1 MLDDGGAHAS
11 LIELSCVA
19 LFPLPFVAVAAFNN
33 SEADPTDVAACRKIV
48 VVDATTTVAATNKF
62 ALFGLTLG

>member
-1 MLDDGGAHAS
+1 
-11 LIELSCVA
+11 LIALSCVA
-19 LFPLPFVAVAAFNN
+19 LLPLPFVAVAAFNN
-33 SEADPTDVAACRKIV
+33 SEADPALVAACNTIV